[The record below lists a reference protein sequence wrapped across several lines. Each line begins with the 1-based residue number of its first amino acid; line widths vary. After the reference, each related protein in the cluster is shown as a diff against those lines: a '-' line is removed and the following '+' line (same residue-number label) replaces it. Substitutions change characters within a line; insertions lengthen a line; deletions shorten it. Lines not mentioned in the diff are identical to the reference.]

1 MNAKI
6 LLVTVVVVLAQM
18 ITVDAAEDKAKTP
31 TPDNLEPKL
40 EAKEADST
48 FKNEEDKVSYAIG
61 TQMGRSLLDLK
72 QDDFALNI
80 GMLIQGLKDAFDQR
94 ELALTEDQTQQT
106 LQAFSTR
113 MQAQRTEKQEK
124 QAVENLAAGAK
135 FMEENKTK
143 PGVQTLPSGLQYKVI
158 TEGTGP
164 KPTAQDM
171 VKTNYRGTF
180 LNGEEFDSSYKR
192 NEPATFSVT
201 KVIKG
206 WTEALQLMK
215 TGAKWQLFIPSEL
228 AYGVRGSR
236 NIPPNSTL
244 IFEIEL
250 LEIVKAPSG
259 ADIGKSTDPTT
270 QKTNPPV
277 IKKEYQPDQQ
287 KK

>member
-1 MNAKI
+1 
-6 LLVTVVVVLAQM
+6 
-18 ITVDAAEDKAKTP
+18 
-31 TPDNLEPKL
+31 
-40 EAKEADST
+40 
-48 FKNEEDKVSYAIG
+48 
-61 TQMGRSLLDLK
+61 
-72 QDDFALNI
+72 
-80 GMLIQGLKDAFDQR
+80 MLIQGLKDAFDQR

-124 QAVENLAAGAK
+124 QAVENLAAGTK